1 MKPGDLIK
9 LVSEDHSTQ
18 VYVAG
23 TDVREQWIFDEGTLA
38 VFLDEYHWLNE
49 RGREKKLRILVEGRM
64 GWIYESECE
73 AIDETR

>member
-1 MKPGDLIK
+1 MKPGDLVK
-9 LVSEDHSTQ
+9 LISDGPTGV

-23 TDVREQWIFDEGTLA
+23 TDVREQWTFDEGTLA

-49 RGREKKLRILVEGRM
+49 RGREKKLRILVECRM